1 MTPDEQHAAVLGG
14 LNEQEQLARAA
25 QPGGAWYREGRSVNT
40 TMPLLSPAEMA
51 ALHPDEFEDWVFNAA
66 TTADAAHIVNQQPA
80 RVLAQLAGRRRIV
93 ERHAPVILTDGAA
106 YCRRCPDLD
115 HPDWS
120 EAWPCDDYRDA
131 GADLLPPDPATGG

>member
-1 MTPDEQHAAVLGG
+1 MTPEERHFDVLDG
-14 LNEQEQLARAA
+14 LGRLERIAQAA
-25 QPGGAWYREGRSVNT
+25 QPGGAWYQEGRSVNT

-66 TTADAAHIVNQQPA
+66 TTADAAHIVTQQPA

-93 ERHAPVILTDGAA
+93 ERHTPIILTDGAA
-106 YCRRCPDLD
+106 YCRHCPDPD

-131 GADLLPPDPATGG
+131 AADLLTSDPATGG